1 MLRLTGILSV
11 VAKSPATMQDR
22 LLPPRCFRDAIAVAL
37 PLALTFALS
46 GCAAVSGPVCAAGE
60 ERAVSE
66 LMYFGMAKPD
76 GVVSASEWD
85 AFLQGSV
92 TPRFAQGFT
101 AWPASGQWRGA
112 NGGVVREA
120 SYVLSLVY
128 PADERSEAG
137 ARAIVN
143 EYKTRFQQEA
153 VLRVRSHVC
162 VSF

>member
-1 MLRLTGILSV
+1 MLRLRIIWGV
-11 VAKSPATMQDR
+11 VAKPPATMRDW
-22 LLPPRCFRDAIAVAL
+22 LLPPPCFRDAVAVAL

-46 GCAAVSGPVCAAGE
+46 GCAAVSGPPCAAGE

-85 AFLQGSV
+85 GFLQGSV

-101 AWPASGQWRGA
+101 VWPASGQWRGA

-128 PADERSEAG
+128 AADERSEAE
-137 ARAIVN
+137 ARAIVS